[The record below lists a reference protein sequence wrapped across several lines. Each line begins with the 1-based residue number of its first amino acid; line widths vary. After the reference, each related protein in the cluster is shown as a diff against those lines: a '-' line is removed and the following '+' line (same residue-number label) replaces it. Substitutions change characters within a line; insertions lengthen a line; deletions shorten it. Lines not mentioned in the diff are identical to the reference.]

1 MDEERGFSLSY
12 EQLTR
17 LAEKNIRECGLDS
30 QSARCISELK
40 ASALLWLWYE
50 LAIHG
55 APQNNHA
62 QARERIDTDYQRLKK
77 LICRRV
83 TVNDSEPPTVATA
96 AESTDCAGC
105 P

>member
-1 MDEERGFSLSY
+1 MDQEMTFSLSY

-17 LAEKNIRECGLDS
+17 FAEKRIRECNLDS
-30 QSARCISELK
+30 HGVTYLCESAK
-40 ASALLWLWYE
+40 AGAVLIFWHE

-77 LICRRV
+77 LIWSEG
-83 TVNDSEPPTVATA
+83 DS
-96 AESTDCAGC
+96 
-105 P
+105 

>member
-1 MDEERGFSLSY
+1 MDEERVFSLSY

-17 LAEKNIRECGLDS
+17 IAEKNIRECGLDS
-30 QSARCISELK
+30 QSVRCLNELR

-77 LICRRV
+77 LIWSEG
-83 TVNDSEPPTVATA
+83 DS
-96 AESTDCAGC
+96 
-105 P
+105 

>member
-1 MDEERGFSLSY
+1 MWAGQPER
-12 EQLTR
+12 Q
-17 LAEKNIRECGLDS
+17 
-30 QSARCISELK
+30 CISELK

-62 QARERIDTDYQRLKK
+62 QARERIDTDYQRLKNSSG
-77 LICRRV
+77 RRV

-96 AESTDCAGC
+96 AESADCAGC

>member
-1 MDEERGFSLSY
+1 MPDNRWQQEAERHPGHGG
-12 EQLTR
+12 
-17 LAEKNIRECGLDS
+17 GLDN

-77 LICRRV
+77 LIWSEG
-83 TVNDSEPPTVATA
+83 DS
-96 AESTDCAGC
+96 
-105 P
+105 